1 MHCLRSFN
9 ALEPKLGESTFKN
22 MVGADADVSVDRPS
36 PDTPASRVDRAIR
49 KLCKTG
55 RGKKLGGAN
64 RLTSVDTLGRSLKV
78 MQLETARNVSQSFLR
93 KAERNKIF
101 REGGIAALRYFAVDG
116 WEPFCSHDRHCEH
129 CLTRFVE
136 VEQHDGEKV
145 KVPQYYHRYVVAM
158 LIDERLDLVLDIEPL
173 MPSELRVGA
182 TKKELDEG
190 ELTAAKRL
198 LRRVKERFPWLDV
211 VLADGLYPNGPF
223 LTLVKELHLSGIF
236 VIRKKKD
243 EPLKEALQLW
253 AGKPPVAV
261 VEDTKKHESIE
272 LWDCPELRTL
282 STYDGPIRL
291 VRGVVT
297 SLNKPDE
304 KPKTWCVA
312 VVGKAAKVL
321 TARQVV
327 TVIRG
332 RWHIENTGF
341 HQWTKHWKFA
351 HVFVHEGNAILALFW
366 FFFAA
371 YNLLTLFLYRQ
382 VRSYGRDRGKDPTR
396 TILRF
401 VDEMADDL
409 ARLTSSVGAKAEAEA
424 A

>member
-1 MHCLRSFN
+1 
-9 ALEPKLGESTFKN
+9 
-22 MVGADADVSVDRPS
+22 
-36 PDTPASRVDRAIR
+36 
-49 KLCKTG
+49 
-55 RGKKLGGAN
+55 
-64 RLTSVDTLGRSLKV
+64 
-78 MQLETARNVSQSFLR
+78 
-93 KAERNKIF
+93 
-101 REGGIAALRYFAVDG
+101 
-116 WEPFCSHDRHCEH
+116 
-129 CLTRFVE
+129 
-136 VEQHDGEKV
+136 
-145 KVPQYYHRYVVAM
+145 
-158 LIDERLDLVLDIEPL
+158 VLDIEPL